1 MQDAILTF
9 IYQTLNYVFFPPNTT
24 SLTQPMDQG
33 VIQNFKVQYRK
44 HVLHSICGNM
54 GGNCNSVTE
63 LSTKISVLDAVRG
76 YLMQK
81 KNTNCVQNSF

>member
-1 MQDAILTF
+1 
-9 IYQTLNYVFFPPNTT
+9 
-24 SLTQPMDQG
+24 MDQG

-81 KNTNCVQNSF
+81 KKTPIVCRIVFKRRVSFSKMRKR